1 MGATSEMLIELRAN
15 EIAQMY
21 DSTFTKKEAIQTGA
35 QLVNNVYDNG
45 EVAPERVMANLS
57 RLKWVID
64 SADSEFRK
72 RLEIY
77 DKKMVMG
84 LEFNYVNGGDTANY
98 SDDIV
103 WLELKS
109 QLAHRESLLKVA
121 LKSDQELYD
130 ENGVQVPKVSTTPRK
145 SSITIK

>member
-1 MGATSEMLIELRAN
+1 MGATSEMFLQLRAD
-15 EIAQMY
+15 EIFRMY
-21 DSTFTKKEAIQTGA
+21 DPTFTKKEAIQAGI
-35 QLVNNVYDNG
+35 QLVDSVYENG
-45 EVAPERVMANLS
+45 EVEPERAMANVC
-57 RLKWVID
+57 RMKWTLD

-77 DKKMVMG
+77 EKKMIMG

-121 LKSDQELYD
+121 LKSDQEFYD